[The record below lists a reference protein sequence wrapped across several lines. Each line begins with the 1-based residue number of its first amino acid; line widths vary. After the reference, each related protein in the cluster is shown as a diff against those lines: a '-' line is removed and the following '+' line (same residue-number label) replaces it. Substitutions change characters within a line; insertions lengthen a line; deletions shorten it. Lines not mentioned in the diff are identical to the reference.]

1 MEEKHKLPVSA
12 KIIVKQVDGEPYIY
26 LKPIYDDEKETPPTV
41 DRQRDSETTSQVH
54 TQRTDGTGDSAW
66 GQLAG
71 DALL

>member
-41 DRQRDSETTSQVH
+41 EESEADE
-54 TQRTDGTGDSAW
+54 RGRGN
-66 GQLAG
+66 GNRE
-71 DALL
+71 